1 MCRCRGESLADIF
14 QEVDEEVRRERLK
27 QLWDRYSALIVL
39 VGLVIVIGVGG
50 WRAYQWWDAKKSAEA
65 GAAFEAALAL
75 SEGGKHAEAE
85 AAFAKIATEGT
96 SGYRILAR
104 FNEAGALAQSNPA
117 AAAKAYDALAA
128 DSGIG
133 RLMQDLAAVRAGL
146 ILVDT
151 APYNDLVTRLEPL
164 TTGDR
169 VYHNTA
175 RELLALAAWRNSDRT
190 AARRWVDLIITDPET
205 PPGARARAEAL
216 MALTAPDAKS

>member
-1 MCRCRGESLADIF
+1 LADIF

-104 FNEAGALAQSNPA
+104 FNEAGALAQTNPA

-151 APYNDLVTRLEPL
+151 APYNDLMTRLEPL

-175 RELLALAAWRNSDRT
+175 REILALAAWRGSDRT
-190 AARRWVDLIITDPET
+190 ATRRWVDLIMTDPET

>member
-1 MCRCRGESLADIF
+1 LADIF

>member
-1 MCRCRGESLADIF
+1 
-14 QEVDEEVRRERLK
+14 
-27 QLWDRYSALIVL
+27 VL

-104 FNEAGALAQSNPA
+104 FNEAGALAQTNPA

-151 APYNDLVTRLEPL
+151 APYNDLMTRLEPL

-175 RELLALAAWRNSDRT
+175 REILALAAWRGSDRT
-190 AARRWVDLIITDPET
+190 ATRRWVDLIMTDPET